1 MLSRRCEA
9 SGLGSYSKRWFAAVA
24 KLRATELGL
33 GLVPLPVDCPG
44 SILKIWLLESP
55 YFLPM
60 LFACK
65 FCSCPVRLIS
75 KSYSLGEIIVIV
87 TGCQACF
94 REFILFD

>member
-1 MLSRRCEA
+1 MFSRRCEA
-9 SGLGSYSKRWFAAVA
+9 SGLGSYSKRWFDAVA
-24 KLRATELGL
+24 KLMVIEFVVT
-33 GLVPLPVDCPG
+33 LVALVVDCPG

-60 LFACK
+60 LLACK

-87 TGCQACF
+87 TGCRACF